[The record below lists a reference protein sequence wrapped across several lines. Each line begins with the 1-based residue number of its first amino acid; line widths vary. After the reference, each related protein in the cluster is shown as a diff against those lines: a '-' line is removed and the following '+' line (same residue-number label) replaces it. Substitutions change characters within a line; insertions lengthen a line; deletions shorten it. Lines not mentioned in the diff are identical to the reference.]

1 MNAIFAAS
9 FDPPTLGHEDIIRRS
24 ARVFDKLYVGIGTN
38 SSKTPFLRV
47 EERKFLLMAI
57 CKDMANV
64 EVIVFGGLLVS
75 VCQLMNIGII
85 VRGLRATLDFESE
98 LSMAHVNRKIAPDVD
113 TMFLVTETE
122 NSFVSSSMVKEV
134 LRYGGDISSF
144 VSEGVEIYL
153 KNRDLIHN

>member
-9 FDPPTLGHEDIIRRS
+9 FDPPTKGHEDIIHRA

-38 SSKTPFLRV
+38 SSKTPLLHTD
-47 EERKFLLMAI
+47 ERKFLLMAI
-57 CKDMANV
+57 CKDLPNV

-75 VCQLMNIGII
+75 ICELMNIGIM

-98 LSMAHVNRKIAPDVD
+98 LSMAHVNRKLAPSVD

-134 LRYGGDISSF
+134 LRYKGDISSF

-153 KNRDLIHN
+153 QNRELIHS

>member
-64 EVIVFGGLLVS
+64 HVVVFGGLLAEYCKS
-75 VCQLMNIGII
+75 MGIGII

-98 LSMAHVNRKIAPDVD
+98 LSMAHVNRKLAPDVD
-113 TMFLVTETE
+113 TMFLVTETD

-144 VSEGVEIYL
+144 VSEGVAIYL
-153 KNRDLIHN
+153 KNRDLIHS